1 MMMKNAFGSSIIEA
15 ALNADPGL
23 SQNDIDWCRN
33 TNKSTTEEEVY
44 DLTVYKDGQAYN
56 GIARRRREEQPRT
69 AVEIELQYE

>member
-1 MMMKNAFGSSIIEA
+1 MKNALGSSIIEA

-33 TNKSTTEEEVY
+33 TNKSTNTEEVY
-44 DLTVYKDGQAYN
+44 DLTVYKDGQAYT
-56 GIARRRREEQPRT
+56 GTARRRSDAQHRT